1 MRWVALLALL
11 ANMLLA
17 VWYVVIVRPAEQ
29 RLAVPTPLT
38 LERNTA
44 LPEVRLLAELDEAS
58 RSQAGVRRHPV
69 PASKAPPPEPPCL
82 LIGPVPERVTA
93 VQLRER
99 FQSLGLEP
107 DFRQFAVELPPVYAV
122 YLPAYGSE
130 PETREVL
137 RGLRA
142 AGIDSFYIQ
151 DGDLRGGISL
161 GVFSQEG
168 LALAMRAQRL
178 ADGYPALVRIQVK
191 TRSEIWVGF
200 RDPGPLADED
210 YWRTLTA
217 DFPALSRRTVTCAT
231 VVSAEQLF

>member
-29 RLAVPTPLT
+29 RLAAPVPLV
-38 LERNTA
+38 LERNPA

-58 RSQAGVRRHPV
+58 RSQAGVHPYPMPAQKTV
-69 PASKAPPPEPPCL
+69 PPDPPCL
-82 LIGPVPERVTA
+82 LIGPVPERVSA

-107 DFRQFAVELPPVYAV
+107 DFRLFSVELPPVYAV

-130 PETREVL
+130 QEAREVL

-161 GVFSQEG
+161 GVFSQAD
-168 LALAMRAQRL
+168 LAQALRAQRL
-178 ADGYPALVRIQVK
+178 AEGYPALVRTQVK

-210 YWRTLTA
+210 YWRTLVA
-217 DFPALSRRTVTCAT
+217 DFPGLSRRTVTCVT